1 MKINHLFKNYFSLL
15 VSNKTRRAHL
25 KPLSFNWKTICAR
38 STFCTIV
45 TLITVQASF
54 CFAQSITVTQDKNI
68 TTTTIPER
76 LDNVVEAFQ
85 KYRHF
90 MGTVIVVK
98 DNQIL
103 LKKAYGMA
111 DLEWHIPNTNN
122 GKFRLGSITKQ
133 FTATAILQLAE
144 QHKLSVDDTAC
155 TYFDRCPSAW
165 KKITIR
171 QLLSMTSGIPSYTE
185 EKSFLQPIGTRIPE
199 KPAEILLRTKDKP
212 LDFKPGTQW
221 KYDNSGYIFLG
232 IIIEKVSGEKYE
244 DYIKKYIFEPLGM
257 SDSGYDYTATILSHR
272 VSGYRRCGH
281 VFCNS
286 NYMDMSIPFA
296 AGALYSTVDDMY
308 KWDRALYTDKILSNA
323 SRRQMFTVVMNNYGY
338 GWDLSPMAQH
348 QQIGHGGGI
357 FGFSAY
363 IARFP
368 KDKALVIVLSNVE
381 ETDSKAIAAS
391 LAGTIFGEQ
400 VSMPTEIKP
409 IFLAP
414 TLLKQYTGIYKF
426 KSFVI
431 NVTAKDG
438 HLVIAP
444 SGQPK
449 EEAVP
454 FSKNQFFIESLSAV
468 QTFTLDKDTNTMELK
483 NEQGGSVYIGKRINK

>member
-1 MKINHLFKNYFSLL
+1 MTINQLLKNYFSLL
-15 VSNKTRRAHL
+15 VSNKARRAHS
-25 KPLSFNWKTICAR
+25 KPRYFNWKTISTR
-38 STFCTIV
+38 STFCTIF
-45 TLITVQASF
+45 TIITVQASF
-54 CFAQSITVTQDKNI
+54 CFAQNIAITQNKNL
-68 TTTTIPER
+68 TTTIPAR

-90 MGTVIVVK
+90 MGTVMVVK
-98 DNQIL
+98 DDQIL

-111 DLEWHIPNTNN
+111 NLEWQVPNTSH

-155 TYFDRCPSAW
+155 SYFDRCPKAW

-171 QLLSMTSGIPSYTE
+171 QLLSHTSGIPSYTE
-185 EKSFLQPIGTRIPE
+185 EERFTQPIGIRIPE
-199 KPAEILLRTKDKP
+199 EPAEILLRTKNKP

-221 KYDNSGYIFLG
+221 HYDNSGYIFLG
-232 IIIEKVSGEKYE
+232 IIIEKVSGEKYA

-257 SDSGYDYTATILSHR
+257 SDSGYEPTATILDYR
-272 VSGYRRCGH
+272 VSGYHRCGH
-281 VFCNS
+281 VFCNA

-296 AGALYSTVDDMY
+296 AGALYSTVEDMY

-323 SRRQMFTVVMNNYGY
+323 LRRQMFMVVMNNYGY
-338 GWDLSPMAQH
+338 GWDLSPMVHH
-348 QQIGHGGGI
+348 QQIGHGGNI

-368 KDKALVIVLSNVE
+368 KEKVLVIVLSNVE

-400 VSMPTEIKP
+400 VAIPTEIKP

-414 TLLKQYTGIYKF
+414 TLLKYYTGIYKV
-426 KSFVI
+426 KSLVI
-431 NVTAKDG
+431 TVTAKDG
-438 HLVIAP
+438 HLEITP
-444 SGQPK
+444 IGQPGT
-449 EEAVP
+449 EAVP

-468 QTFTLDKDTNTMELK
+468 LTFTLDKETNTMELK
-483 NEQGGSVYIGKRINK
+483 IDQGGSVISGKRINK

>member
-1 MKINHLFKNYFSLL
+1 MKINHRLKNCISLL
-15 VSNKTRRAHL
+15 VSNKTHRAL
-25 KPLSFNWKTICAR
+25 FKPLYFKWKTICAK
-38 STFCTIV
+38 STFYTIV
-45 TLITVQASF
+45 SIITIPASF
-54 CFAQSITVTQDKNI
+54 CVAQNITVTQDKNI
-68 TTTTIPER
+68 ATLIPER
-76 LDNVVEAFQ
+76 LNNVVEAFQ

-90 MGTVIVVK
+90 MGAVIVVK

-111 DLEWHIPNTNN
+111 DLEWEVPNTINS
-122 GKFRLGSITKQ
+122 KFRLGSITKQ

-144 QHKLSVDDTAC
+144 QHKLSIDNTAC
-155 TYFDRCPSAW
+155 SYFDRCPKTW

-171 QLLSMTSGIPSYTE
+171 QLLSHTSGIPSYTE
-185 EKSFLQPIGTRIPE
+185 EKRFTQPIGVRIPE
-199 KPAEILLRTKDKP
+199 EPAEILLRTKDKP

-232 IIIEKVSGEKYE
+232 IIIEKVSGKKYE

-257 SDSGYDYTATILSHR
+257 SDSGYDHRSTILKHR
-272 VSGYRRCGH
+272 VSGYRRCDH

-286 NYMDMSIPFA
+286 NYIDMSIPFA
-296 AGALYSTVDDMY
+296 AGALYSTIDDLY
-308 KWDRALYTDKILSNA
+308 KWDRALYTDKILGNA

-338 GWDLSPMAQH
+338 GWDLSPMVHH

-357 FGFSAY
+357 FGFNTY

-368 KDKALVIVLSNVE
+368 KEKALVIVLSNVE
-381 ETDSKAIAAS
+381 ETDSKAMAAT

-400 VSMPTEIKP
+400 VALPTETKP

-414 TLLKQYTGIYKF
+414 ALLKNYTGIYKV
-426 KSFVI
+426 KSLVI
-431 NVTAKDG
+431 NVTAQDG

-444 SGQPK
+444 TGQPK
-449 EEAVP
+449 AEAVP
-454 FSKNQFFIESLSAV
+454 FSKTQFFMESFNTVL
-468 QTFTLDKDTNTMELK
+468 TFTPGKETNTMELK
-483 NEQGGSVYIGKRINK
+483 IDQGGSVMTGKRINK